1 LSDTSPLPID
11 LNLVEPLGSEALMH
25 AERDGVNLVFKAD
38 TNGSIE
44 HLSGVK
50 VVHVI
55 ADLVKIFDAETGR
68 AIDL

>member
-1 LSDTSPLPID
+1 
-11 LNLVEPLGSEALMH
+11 MH